1 MWFSK
6 DNSQDKLKSATL
18 QPKLHAIK
26 KIFEEKRH
34 IQNLNLMLK
43 WRWKIS
49 GSLCDGQSA
58 TGTLRL
64 NSQPP
69 SLFLSS
75 YNHTIQYNPII
86 QSSSP
91 LSFLLLL
98 LLLLLLMLLPPSL
111 FLSSS
116 QSSSPLLFLVEKS
129 PKLYPFF
136 VAVGFPKEVN
146 WCQLW
151 RDHHPPLIWIN

>member
-98 LLLLLLMLLPPSL
+98 LLLLMLLPPSL

-116 QSSSPLLFLVEKS
+116 QSSSRLLFLVEKS
-129 PKLYPFF
+129 PKLYLYFF
-136 VAVGFPKEVN
+136 CVAVGFPKEVN
-146 WCQLW
+146 
-151 RDHHPPLIWIN
+151 